1 MYGSFSLLRPFFC
14 ETLPLPTQHV
24 VVMMMDGRRRQQ
36 SGTVH
41 GSVTIHL
48 VHLHAYHQHKQLQD
62 SCF

>member
-1 MYGSFSLLRPFFC
+1 MKVFHYSDPSFVNHFPF
-14 ETLPLPTQHV
+14 PPN
-24 VVMMMDGRRRQQ
+24 VVMMMDGRRRQE

-48 VHLHAYHQHKQLQD
+48 VHLHAYHQHEQLQD